1 MVSVRI
7 RAVALDVD
15 GVLTDGSFWWGP
27 NGEEFKRFHFLDVM
41 GVARAARSGVLI
53 TLISGEEGP
62 IIDRYAAKLRIDDV
76 FSGCKDKAAA
86 LREFAARRALDM
98 ASICFMGDDI
108 NDLPAMSLAGF
119 SAAPSTAHPVV
130 LAKASYVTVRPGGN
144 GAVRELLDHLVST
157 GALSPSPDLPTLAS

>member
-1 MVSVRI
+1 MVTGPI

-41 GVARAARSGVLI
+41 GVARAIRAGVLI
-53 TLISGEEGP
+53 TLISGEESP
-62 IIDRYAAKLRIDDV
+62 IIGRYAAKLRIDDV
-76 FSGCKDKAAA
+76 FPGCKDKAAA
-86 LREFAARRALDM
+86 LREFATRRGLAM

-119 SAAPSTAHPVV
+119 SAAPATAHPAVI
-130 LAKASYVTVRPGGN
+130 ARASYVTARPGGS
-144 GAVRELLDHLVST
+144 GAVRELLDHLTST
-157 GALSPSPDLPTLAS
+157 GALHPSPDLPTLAS